1 MTAFKLFADGKGL
14 ILNED
19 NVNNRQRRRSL
30 MLHIVEPNVQDI
42 FLNLP
47 NMGDVKHY
55 QRAVDALHAYFAPK
69 VDTTYARHK
78 QSNSLQPDL
87 DEHQN
92 IVTMAKTQITTL
104 GMKSSGSTPAHT

>member
-1 MTAFKLFADGKGL
+1 
-14 ILNED
+14 
-19 NVNNRQRRRSL
+19 

-42 FLNLP
+42 FLNHP

-55 QRAVDALHAYFAPK
+55 QRAVDALNAYFALK
-69 VDTTYARHK
+69 VDTTYATHK

-92 IVTMAKTQITTL
+92 IVTMAKTQITTF
-104 GMKSSGSTPAHT
+104 GMKSSGSTPART

>member
-1 MTAFKLFADGKGL
+1 
-14 ILNED
+14 
-19 NVNNRQRRRSL
+19 

-92 IVTMAKTQITTL
+92 IVTMAKTQITTF
-104 GMKSSGSTPAHT
+104 GMKSSGSTPARVSVKRGPDTCGWRMRMGKCG